1 MIIAII
7 QARMGSTRLPGKV
20 LMEVNG
26 KPLLAYQLDRVQKS
40 KKLDKVIVATSISE
54 QDDVI
59 ESLCFDYNIDCYRGS
74 ENDVMSR
81 YYGCAKKYNTDIV
94 VRITADCP
102 IIDPK
107 VIDAVLQQ
115 FEDEDVDYCSN
126 TTPPE
131 TSRFPD
137 GSDVEVFSMEALEKA
152 NIEVED
158 KHFREHVTFQF
169 WQESKYT
176 SSQYTQESD
185 WSNYRITVDYP
196 EDFEVI
202 EYILKELYI
211 KDSFGYLSE
220 VIEVLDSNQEV
231 KNKNSSHFFGDGW

>member
-1 MIIAII
+1 
-7 QARMGSTRLPGKV
+7 MGSTRLPGKV